1 MRWVA
6 DLEYMT
12 NMNAVTSMELKNSM
26 EQVTISNIK
35 QFTSVKPIAY
45 MNWANNLKQVSRLQ
59 VSSVK

>member
-12 NMNAVTSMELKNSM
+12 NMNAVTRMELKNNM

-45 MNWANNLKQVSRLQ
+45 MKWANSLEQVSRLQ
-59 VSSVK
+59 VSSVI